1 MLLHAES
8 GFRGKV
14 IDLDT
19 GKPVPKVIW
28 LDTERGELEAYKTTS
43 EGKYIRGLNGEF
55 ITYKARGNFRYIPSN
70 SVDSSTNNT
79 TRNRVV
85 LGAPKCAR
93 CPSTLTLPGDDLCPP
108 CRAKERGQRNKML
121 VERITT
127 PLLDR
132 PCCVKGCGRLASWSV
147 SDEVSVTPSVGGL
160 SPGLLALPR
169 YKRAKRVLY
178 ERGCTVGRRWYCSR
192 HYSPP
197 RLLDAKGEVIETYDE
212 IGVRP
217 I

>member
-79 TRNRVV
+79 TRTRVV
-85 LGAPKCAR
+85 WVPLSVPGAH
-93 CPSTLTLPGDDLCPP
+93 L
-108 CRAKERGQRNKML
+108 
-121 VERITT
+121 
-127 PLLDR
+127 
-132 PCCVKGCGRLASWSV
+132 
-147 SDEVSVTPSVGGL
+147 L
-160 SPGLLALPR
+160 SPYRGMIYAHLVGLR
-169 YKRAKRVLY
+169 R
-178 ERGCTVGRRWYCSR
+178 EDRGIRC
-192 HYSPP
+192 
-197 RLLDAKGEVIETYDE
+197 
-212 IGVRP
+212 
-217 I
+217 